1 MSIDADFSQLN
12 IVIVHDKFPPNYA
25 GGGEYVVYQIAKH
38 MLSKG
43 WNVRVITAGDPSI
56 TEFDGIQTTRLPCS
70 SYTFNLKWK
79 QIAKLAAG
87 ADVIHGFTYHGLYPA
102 YRAAKHLNKPF
113 IKMALALF
121 GNEWQE
127 MRGPLIGRLFIW
139 YERFLIGLPA
149 AKQIFISE
157 FSYLYAKSLSLNTE
171 NSCIIEPGIS
181 LEDYSA
187 NGEKPYVMFAGKIE
201 SRKGIHL
208 VLNAAQKL
216 PHIPFLITGWG
227 AELPNKNVPKNI
239 QFVPF
244 ENRMQ
249 LASLLSKA
257 RIFAFPTRVETF
269 GLAVAE
275 AMASGCAIVSSSQ
288 LPFAGIHVE
297 KDNYELLISA
307 IEDLWNDPLKCAQMA
322 QQNIELAKQYNWTS
336 HIDKT
341 IKIYHELGIVSNSD
355 SKKTIENSAQ
365 ALNQKMDVQK

>member
-1 MSIDADFSQLN
+1 MSIDADISQLN
-12 IVIVHDKFPPNYA
+12 IVIIHDKFPPNYA

-38 MLSKG
+38 MVSKG
-43 WNVRVITAGDPSI
+43 CNVNVITAGDPSI
-56 TEFDGIQTTRLPCS
+56 TEFDGIRTTRLPCS
-70 SYTFNLKWK
+70 SYAFNCKWK

-102 YRAAKHLNKPF
+102 YRTAKYLNIPF

-121 GNEWQE
+121 GNEWRE
-127 MRGPLIGRLFIW
+127 MRGPLVGRLFIW
-139 YERFLIGLPA
+139 YERFLIGLPS

-157 FSYLYAKSLSLNTE
+157 FSYLYAKSHSLNTE
-171 NSCIIEPGIS
+171 NSCVVEPGIS

-187 NGEKPYVMFAGKIE
+187 NDEKPYVMFAGKIE
-201 SRKGIHL
+201 SRKGIRL

-227 AELPNKNVPKNI
+227 AELSNKNVPKNV
-239 QFVPF
+239 QVVPF
-244 ENRMQ
+244 ENRLQ
-249 LASLLSKA
+249 LAALLSKA

-297 KDNYELLISA
+297 KDNYEQLISA

-322 QQNIELAKQYNWTS
+322 QQNIELSKQYNWTS
-336 HIDKT
+336 HIEKT
-341 IKIYHELGIVSNSD
+341 IKIYHELSIVSNSD
-355 SKKTIENSAQ
+355 SKKTIESSTQ